1 MTGAALRTSI
11 LRYQFLGLALV
22 LILVG
27 GLGAWAAVAS
37 IASAVI
43 APATVVVESYPKKV
57 QHREGGIVAEIPVSN
72 GDRIAAGE
80 TLLRLDET
88 EARASLQIVESQLR
102 EYTARRARLLAERD
116 GRSELQPPSDPDA
129 IADPEAARIWQAQ
142 ARLLTA
148 RRETRAGKKQQLR
161 ERIGQLEQSIIG
173 LKAQERSKE
182 RQAELIRQELSVLY
196 QLEGDK
202 LVTKNRLLALEREAV
217 RLEGERAQLIADI
230 ARTHVQIGE
239 TRLQL
244 LEIDQSF
251 LTEVLAELREAEARI
266 AELTERLV
274 AAKAR
279 SQRLEVVAPSSGIVH
294 KLAIHT
300 IGGVI
305 APGEVIAEI
314 VPEEDLLV
322 LESRV
327 DPAVIDRV
335 KMHQPAV
342 VRLPSADGETTPELS
357 GSVTMVSPDAKQD
370 APTQLPH
377 FVVRVALTERER
389 DKVRRLALQPGMPAE
404 VYIQTGSRTPLSYL
418 LKPLSDQFR
427 RAMRE
432 E

>member
-1 MTGAALRTSI
+1 MTNTALTTSI
-11 LRYQFLGLALV
+11 RRYQLLGLALV
-22 LILVG
+22 LVLVG
-27 GLGAWAAVAS
+27 GLGAWAAVTS
-37 IASAVI
+37 VASAVI

-72 GDRIAAGE
+72 GDRITAGD

-88 EARASLQIVESQLR
+88 EARASLQIVESQLL
-102 EYTARRARLLAERD
+102 EHMARHARLLAERD
-116 GRSELQPPSDPDA
+116 DLPEMGPPSDPNA
-129 IADPEAARIWQAQ
+129 FAEPEAQKIWQGQ
-142 ARLLTA
+142 ARLLAA
-148 RRETRAGKKQQLR
+148 RRETRAGKKQQLQ

-182 RQAELIRQELSVLY
+182 RQVELIRQELAVLHH
-196 QLEGDK
+196 LEGDK
-202 LVTKNRLLALEREAV
+202 LVTKNRLLALEREGA
-217 RLEGERAQLIADI
+217 RYEGEQAQLMAEV
-230 ARTHVQIGE
+230 ARTQVRIGE

-244 LEIDQSF
+244 LEVDQSF
-251 LTEVLAELREAEARI
+251 LTEVLAELRAAEARI

-279 SQRLEVVAPSSGIVH
+279 SKRLEVVAPCSGIVH
-294 KLAIHT
+294 KLAVHT
-300 IGGVI
+300 VGGVI

-342 VRLPSADGETTPELS
+342 ARFTSANRATTPELT

-370 APTQLPH
+370 TPAQPPY
-377 FVVRVALTERER
+377 FVVRVALTEEER
-389 DKVRRLALQPGMPAE
+389 DKISRLALQPGMPAE
-404 VYIQTGSRTPLSYL
+404 VFIQTGERTPLSYL
-418 LKPLSDQFR
+418 LKPLSDQFS

-432 E
+432 D